1 MHGQRIIYL
10 LVFLLLFVFA
20 GAAHAATWHQY
31 ASNDFY
37 TLSYDS
43 DDIRHPEAL
52 LKVQG
57 VKILPHPNYR
67 RVWTKQ
73 VAKGEEGRKF
83 YLKEQ
88 TKRGYSIVGY
98 DTYRYTIVQKDL
110 DCADKRFR
118 VVAEADYNDKGI
130 LLDSMVHEA
139 KYLRWMTV
147 MADSEDDRLIRE
159 VCNRRDDVDRTLDP
173 NHPLSP
179 SGTTKPAPTQPAPLQ
194 TQPAK
199 EVQPAQPA
207 QKSATPPA
215 L

>member
-1 MHGQRIIYL
+1 MQERRAAYL
-10 LVFLLLFVFA
+10 VVFLLLFVFA
-20 GAAHAATWHQY
+20 GAAYAATWHQY

-57 VKILPHPNYR
+57 VKILPHPNYL

-73 VAKGEEGRKF
+73 VVKGEEGRKF
-83 YLKEQ
+83 YLREQ
-88 TKRGYSIVGY
+88 TRRGYSIVGY
-98 DTYRYTIVQKDL
+98 ETYRYTIVQKDL
-110 DCADKRFR
+110 DCSDKRFR
-118 VVAEADYNDKGI
+118 VVAEADYNDKGL

-139 KYLRWMTV
+139 KYLRWLTV

-159 VCNRRDDVDRTLDP
+159 VCKRRDDVGSTTDP

-179 SGTTKPAPTQPAPLQ
+179 SGTSKPAPAKPEPVQ

-199 EVQPAQPA
+199 AVPPAQPS
-207 QKSATPPA
+207 QKPAAPPA